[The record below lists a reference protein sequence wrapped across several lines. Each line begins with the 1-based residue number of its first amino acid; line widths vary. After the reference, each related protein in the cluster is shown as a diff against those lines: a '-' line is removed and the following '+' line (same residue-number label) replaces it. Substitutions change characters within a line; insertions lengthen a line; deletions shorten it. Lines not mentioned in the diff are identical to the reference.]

1 MDTKKVLIVAKSFFP
16 MLSPRAFRATELVKE
31 LARQGHDVT
40 VYIPKEDS
48 VHLEFEKEHNIVIKD
63 LGKNKFPEITF
74 SGGGVSG
81 TIKRGLKRA
90 LGLLLEYP
98 DVQLVGRVSKALKN
112 ESGYDL
118 LISIAVPY
126 PIHWGVAASIGKSH
140 KPAKVWVADC
150 GDPYMGDISDSFKK
164 LFYFKYVEKWFF
176 KKTDYISIPIESAKK
191 GYYPEFHKKMV
202 IIPQGFN
209 FDEVDKGSYTPNPV
223 PTFIYAGGFIPGFR
237 DPVPFL
243 KELVTI
249 DKPFKFIIYTKNNT
263 LIKPFISQLGDKLEV
278 RPYINRNELL
288 KILSQADFLVNFNNA
303 DVIQSPSKLIDYK
316 LSGRPILNVEYS
328 SVDRKVIDEF
338 FDANYSNAHKIDN
351 IDDYNI
357 KNVAKKFL
365 ELTN

>member
-1 MDTKKVLIVAKSFFP
+1 MLKILIVTRSFFP
-16 MLSPRAFRATELVKE
+16 MISPRSFRATELAKE
-31 LARQGHDVT
+31 LGRQGHSVT
-40 VYIPKEDS
+40 VYTLKNETVHRKFED
-48 VHLEFEKEHNIVIKD
+48 EFNIKIKD
-63 LGKNKFPEITF
+63 LGKLKYKPIGNGKSKLGSIL
-74 SGGGVSG
+74 
-81 TIKRGLKRA
+81 KNALRRGLQ
-90 LGLLLEYP
+90 LLIEYP
-98 DVQLVGRVSKALKN
+98 DVELFFKVKKALKN
-112 ESGYDL
+112 EKGYDL
-118 LISIAVPY
+118 LISVAVPY
-126 PIHWGVAASIGKSH
+126 PIHWGVASIYK
-140 KPAKVWVADC
+140 KNKLAKVWVADC

-209 FDEVDKGSYTPNPV
+209 FDEVDKGSYMPNPV

-243 KELVTI
+243 KKLVTI
-249 DKPFKFIIYTKNNT
+249 DKPFKFIIYTKNNA

-278 RPYINRNELL
+278 RPYIHRNELL
-288 KILSQADFLVNFNNA
+288 KILSQADFLINFNNA

-316 LSGRPILNVEYS
+316 LSGRPILNVEYN
-328 SVDRKVIDEF
+328 SVDRNVIDEF
-338 FDANYSNAHKIDN
+338 FDGNYSNAYKIDN
-351 IDDYNI
+351 IEDYNI